1 MPAHTFHHVCLNP
14 APGVKQD
21 EQAGFY
27 SSRHQPWL
35 TDRHTHIIH
44 SSQAHHTVQLCW
56 VLTDTSQQQ
65 LYSKWNREN
74 NNESDAWRCLALFCL
89 CMAAIAAHSG
99 CSSILLPE
107 LDSCPL
113 IYIPNLAAIEIPRL
127 LVNSLSLSCSTS
139 QTCFGS
145 SDNFAK
151 WCRCLVNQSKYV
163 WGESWLCLMGAE
175 NQRLIKIQLS
185 PTKHE
190 GYPVDKLRW
199 M

>member
-127 LVNSLSLSCSTS
+127 LVTASRSLAAPPKPALGVRTTLPSGADASSINPNMCEEKV
-139 QTCFGS
+139 GS
-145 SDNFAK
+145 A
-151 WCRCLVNQSKYV
+151 
-163 WGESWLCLMGAE
+163 
-175 NQRLIKIQLS
+175 
-185 PTKHE
+185 
-190 GYPVDKLRW
+190 
-199 M
+199 